1 MQKTAQTGRF
11 FCLNYPGYIGLVKDL
26 IPIFRK
32 TATMNSRRNF
42 IKKGALAIGGVSL
55 LGSKALAN
63 ENDEYIGE
71 FHGGSDDDF
80 WNWVRQSY
88 TVSPNLI
95 NLNNGGVSPQ
105 PKQVQEAFEHYTRMS
120 NEAPSYYMWR
130 VVDKG
135 RESVRRE
142 LAQLA
147 GADTEEI
154 AINRNSSEALET
166 IIFGI
171 KLFKGDEVIVADYD
185 YPNMRNAWLQR
196 EKREG
201 IKLVWVKIP
210 LGEDDETKLTKIFTD
225 AMSAKTRV
233 VHITHMIN
241 WTGQILPAKKI
252 TEEAHK
258 RGLEVVLDAAHSFA
272 QIQFSLH
279 DLGVDYA
286 GISLHKWLCAPFG
299 TGMLYVKK
307 DKIAGLWPLLAPENP
322 QSDDIRKFEAL
333 GTRSNSAEMAI
344 GRAISFHHT
353 IGSARKEARL
363 RFLKNYWVEKVKG
376 LKGIKFFTPLSDKGS
391 CALCNVGFEGKEA
404 ADMEHFLMEK
414 HNIHCVAIKWED
426 VNGVRITPSTYTSTA
441 DLDLLVEG
449 LTAFS
454 KT

>member
-1 MQKTAQTGRF
+1 MS
-11 FCLNYPGYIGLVKDL
+11 
-26 IPIFRK
+26 
-32 TATMNSRRNF
+32 SRRNF

-55 LGSKALAN
+55 LGSKALSA
-63 ENDEYIGE
+63 ENSNHVPE
-71 FHGGSDDDF
+71 FPGDTDIDL

-88 TVSPNLI
+88 TVSPNII

-105 PKQVQEAFEHYTRMS
+105 PKQVQEVFEHYTRLS

-142 LAQLA
+142 LAELA
-147 GADTEEI
+147 GASIEEI

-171 KLFKGDEVIVADYD
+171 KLFKGDEVIVSDYD

-201 IKLVWVKIP
+201 IKLVWVKVP
-210 LGEDDETKLTKIFTD
+210 VGEDDEAKLTKLFTD
-225 AMSAKTRV
+225 AMTAKTRI

-258 RGLEVVLDAAHSFA
+258 RGLEVVLDAAHSFG

-286 GISLHKWLCAPFG
+286 GVSLHKWLCAPFG
-299 TGMLYVKK
+299 TGFIYVKS
-307 DKIAGLWPLLAPENP
+307 DKIADLWPLFAPENP
-322 QSDDIRKFEAL
+322 ASADIRKFEAL
-333 GTRSNSAEMAI
+333 GTRSNPAEMAI
-344 GRAISFHHT
+344 GRAISFHLT

-363 RFLKNYWVEKVKG
+363 RFLKNYWVNKTKA

-404 ADMEHFLMEK
+404 ADIESFLMEK
-414 HNIHCVAIKWED
+414 YNIHCVAIKWEG
-426 VNGVRITPSTYTSTA
+426 VNGVRITPSTYTSTD